1 MKLKRETESVRAR
14 VLSLVDSE
22 YESDAAF
29 ERDMGLKD
37 KTVSNW
43 RRGKSASFMKMLPA
57 LSDKFGINVG
67 ELLDIPLTAE
77 SSALSPEELELIA
90 LYRKTHVLPK
100 KMRVALRE
108 TLETT
113 INMYISASET
123 KKKK

>member
-1 MKLKRETESVRAR
+1 MKSETESVRAK
-14 VLSLVDSE
+14 VLSFVDSE
-22 YESDAAF
+22 FESDSAF

-77 SSALSPEELELIA
+77 SSALSSEELELIA

-100 KMRVALRE
+100 KMRIALRE
-108 TLETT
+108 TLETP

-123 KKKK
+123 RKKK

>member
-1 MKLKRETESVRAR
+1 MKSETEGVRAR

>member
-1 MKLKRETESVRAR
+1 MKRETESVRAR

>member
-1 MKLKRETESVRAR
+1 MKSETESVRAR

>member
-1 MKLKRETESVRAR
+1 MKSETEGVRAR

-67 ELLDIPLTAE
+67 ELLDIPLIAE

>member
-1 MKLKRETESVRAR
+1 MKSETESVRAK
-14 VLSLVDSE
+14 VLSFVDSE
-22 YESDAAF
+22 FESDSAF

-43 RRGKSASFMKMLPA
+43 RRGRSASFMKMLPA

-77 SSALSPEELELIA
+77 SSALSSEELELIA

-100 KMRVALRE
+100 KMRIALRE

-123 KKKK
+123 RKKK

>member
-1 MKLKRETESVRAR
+1 MKSETESVRAR

-123 KKKK
+123 RKKK

>member
-1 MKLKRETESVRAR
+1 MKSETESVRAR
-14 VLSLVDSE
+14 VLSLIDSE